1 MIEVRSTPTTAFGP
15 LEWVAEA
22 WYGDRRV
29 CVAFRET
36 REEAER
42 ECRWRAQ
49 VLLETPKEREMV
61 RG

>member
-1 MIEVRSTPTTAFGP
+1 MTITSAPTTAFGP

-36 REEAER
+36 REEAEAAVR
-42 ECRWRAQ
+42 ERAQ
-49 VLLETPKEREMV
+49 DLREMV
-61 RG
+61 QG